1 MISPPLLGLIQ
12 VSEDTWCQVYSQF
25 YVLYKAGTTLEIS
38 AVQGEPPQGKQVP
51 EVSVELPEGYEM
63 TLTGNKKGCLLKR
76 LSFHNN
82 ALPVLTINDFS
93 LEAGEN
99 GHFTMIRQQGQLYA
113 RHIWGTGERY
123 HAVDLRS
130 SFSNGIVTEKFTQ
143 QGEQTYLPI
152 PFFMTEQCLGC
163 FVDSTIPVGL
173 DFRDCFSLEKRVN
186 EKTLL
191 HEIWFFGSPQD
202 LLKQFILRTGKPVL
216 PPDWAF
222 GVWISANG
230 WNRDAEGDAQLKA
243 LKQYDYPADVMV
255 LEAWSDERTF
265 YRWNGAEHWVNP
277 AEAVRR
283 IREAGLHLIL
293 WQIPVIKQEHDG
305 APGAQLLEDEREAVE
320 KKLCIFLKSGVPYRI
335 PEGVWFSG
343 SLLPDFTN
351 PETLA
356 WWFEKRKYLLDM
368 GVEGFKTDG
377 GEFLLDDTAV
387 LHDGSSGMEAH
398 NQYPGQYI
406 AAYHRFMEENGV
418 RGLTFSR
425 ADSTG
430 AQTRPIHWAGDQL
443 STWNE
448 LRSQLQA
455 GISSGLSG
463 VLFWGFDIGGFA
475 GELPSVELYLRATEF
490 GCFSPVMQWHAE
502 PRSGQFYA
510 THEDGFNNDRSPW
523 NLADKLH
530 EPRIL
535 EISVK
540 YAKLRK
546 ALQPYLIQEA
556 AWCTE
561 HGRPMMAHLCLDFP
575 EDENACACADQYM
588 LGRDL
593 LVCPIVEEGVTVR
606 RVWLPQGIWKHY
618 FTGETCV
625 GGQYREFKCPLDQII
640 VLERVKENEAG
651 DPCLAN

>member
-99 GHFTMIRQQGQLYA
+99 GHFTMIRQQGQLHA

-163 FVDSTIPVGL
+163 FVDSTIPVGM

-230 WNRDAEGDAQLKA
+230 WNSDAEVDAQLKA

-343 SLLPDFTN
+343 SILPDFTN

-356 WWFEKRKYLLDM
+356 WWFEKRRYLLDI

>member
-1 MISPPLLGLIQ
+1 M
-12 VSEDTWCQVYSQF
+12 
-25 YVLYKAGTTLEIS
+25 
-38 AVQGEPPQGKQVP
+38 
-51 EVSVELPEGYEM
+51 
-63 TLTGNKKGCLLKR
+63 
-76 LSFHNN
+76 
-82 ALPVLTINDFS
+82 
-93 LEAGEN
+93 
-99 GHFTMIRQQGQLYA
+99 
-113 RHIWGTGERY
+113 
-123 HAVDLRS
+123 
-130 SFSNGIVTEKFTQ
+130 
-143 QGEQTYLPI
+143 
-152 PFFMTEQCLGC
+152 
-163 FVDSTIPVGL
+163 
-173 DFRDCFSLEKRVN
+173 
-186 EKTLL
+186 
-191 HEIWFFGSPQD
+191 
-202 LLKQFILRTGKPVL
+202 
-216 PPDWAF
+216 
-222 GVWISANG
+222 WISANG
-230 WNRDAEGDAQLKA
+230 WNSDAEVDAQLKA

-320 KKLCIFLKSGVPYRI
+320 KKLCIFLKNGVPYRI

-618 FTGETCV
+618 FTGETCA
-625 GGQYREFKCPLDQII
+625 GGQYREFDCPLDQII

>member
-38 AVQGEPPQGKQVP
+38 AVQGEPPQGKQVS

-163 FVDSTIPVGL
+163 FVDSTIPVGMN
-173 DFRDCFSLEKRVN
+173 FRDCFSLEKRVN

-230 WNRDAEGDAQLKA
+230 WNSDAEVDAQLKA

-356 WWFEKRKYLLDM
+356 WWFEKRKYLLGM

-510 THEDGFNNDRSPW
+510 THEGGFNNDRSPW

>member
-99 GHFTMIRQQGQLYA
+99 GHFTMIRQQGQLHA

-163 FVDSTIPVGL
+163 FVDSTIPVGM

-230 WNRDAEGDAQLKA
+230 WNSDAEVDAQLKA

>member
-12 VSEDTWCQVYSQF
+12 VSEDTWCQVYSRF
-25 YVLYKAGTTLEIS
+25 YVLYKAGTTLEII
-38 AVQGEPPQGKQVP
+38 AAQGEPPQGKPIP
-51 EVSVELPEGYEM
+51 EVSAELPEGYEI

-76 LSFHNN
+76 LSLHEDT
-82 ALPVLTINDFS
+82 LPILTIDDFS

-99 GHFTMIRQQGQLYA
+99 GLFTMVRQQGQLFT

-130 SFSNGIVTEKFTQ
+130 SFSSGIVTEKFTQ

-152 PFFMTEQCLGC
+152 PFFMTEQRLGC
-163 FVDSTIPVGL
+163 FVDSSIPVGM
-173 DFRDCFSLEKRVN
+173 DFRDGFSLEKRIT

-191 HEIWFFGSPQD
+191 HETWFFGSPQD
-202 LLKQFILRTGKPVL
+202 LLKQFIQRTGKPVL

-230 WNRDAEGDAQLKA
+230 WNDDAEVSAQLEA
-243 LKQYDYPADVMV
+243 LKKYDYPAEVMV

-265 YRWNGAEHWVNP
+265 YRWNDAAHWVNP
-277 AEAVRR
+277 AETVRR
-283 IREAGLHLIL
+283 IRDAGLHLIL

-305 APGAQLLEDEREAVE
+305 VPGAQLLADEEKVIE
-320 KKLCIFLKSGVPYRI
+320 KKLCIFLKNGLPYRI

-356 WWFEKRKYLLDM
+356 WWFGKRKYLLDM

-387 LHDGSSGMEAH
+387 LYDGSSGIEAH
-398 NQYPGQYI
+398 NRYPGQYI

-418 RGLTFSR
+418 QGLTFSR
-425 ADSTG
+425 ADSSG

-443 STWNE
+443 SIWSE
-448 LRSQLQA
+448 LRSQLRA
-455 GISSGLSG
+455 GISAGLSG
-463 VLFWGFDIGGFA
+463 VRFWGFDIGGFA
-475 GELPSVELYLRATEF
+475 GELPSAELYLRATAL
-490 GCFSPVMQWHAE
+490 GCFCPIMQWHAE

-523 NLADKLH
+523 NLTEKLH

-535 EISVK
+535 EICVK

-546 ALQPYLIQEA
+546 ALKPYLIQEA
-556 AWCTE
+556 AWCAE

-588 LGRDL
+588 LGRKM
-593 LVCPIVEEGVTVR
+593 LVCPITEEGAHAR
-606 RVWLPQGIWKHY
+606 KVWLPQGTWKHY
-618 FTGETCV
+618 FSGKTYV
-625 GGQYREFKCPLDQII
+625 GGQHRDFECPLDQII

>member
-99 GHFTMIRQQGQLYA
+99 GHFTMIRQQGQLHA

-163 FVDSTIPVGL
+163 FVDSTIPVGM

-230 WNRDAEGDAQLKA
+230 WNSDAEVDAQLKA

-556 AWCTE
+556 AWCAE

>member
-113 RHIWGTGERY
+113 RHIWGKGERY

-230 WNRDAEGDAQLKA
+230 WNSDAEVDAQLKA

-640 VLERVKENEAG
+640 VLERVKENEAR